1 MLRIHFSKSYF
12 KYLLPIYFFPKNIRQ
27 VKPEVHQPGLIEH
40 SVGWPLPDTKT
51 YGGSF
56 LYHLA
61 DDNLVAVG
69 FVVGLDYKNPY
80 LHPFKTFQQFK
91 THPAIRPT
99 FEGGTRIAY
108 GARAL
113 NEGGFQC
120 IPKLA
125 FPGEIIFFIQLHTAS
140 ELSDRFN
147 SMNQHFWAQN
157 IKMYHK
163 NDK

>member
-1 MLRIHFSKSYF
+1 MNTYNTYKTI
-12 KYLLPIYFFPKNIRQ
+12 YLSLYFF
-27 VKPEVHQPGLIEH
+27 
-40 SVGWPLPDTKT
+40 SGWPLPDTKT

-69 FVVGLDYKNPY
+69 FVIGLDYKNPY
-80 LHPFKTFQQFK
+80 IHPFKTFQQFK
-91 THPAIRPT
+91 THPNVRPT

-125 FPGEIIFFIQLHTAS
+125 FPGNKI
-140 ELSDRFN
+140 DRLTRFTKK
-147 SMNQHFWAQN
+147 A
-157 IKMYHK
+157 
-163 NDK
+163 

>member
-1 MLRIHFSKSYF
+1 M
-12 KYLLPIYFFPKNIRQ
+12 
-27 VKPEVHQPGLIEH
+27 
-40 SVGWPLPDTKT
+40 PDTKT

-120 IPKLA
+120 IPKLS
-125 FPGEIIFFIQLHTAS
+125 FPGERLHFVLSISSARIFQIILEIS
-140 ELSDRFN
+140 
-147 SMNQHFWAQN
+147 
-157 IKMYHK
+157 HK
-163 NDK
+163 ILLPSKNPRN

>member
-1 MLRIHFSKSYF
+1 MWIPIILTKQYTYHFIFS
-12 KYLLPIYFFPKNIRQ
+12 
-27 VKPEVHQPGLIEH
+27 
-40 SVGWPLPDTKT
+40 GWPLPDTKT

-69 FVVGLDYKNPY
+69 FVIGLDYKNPY
-80 LHPFKTFQQFK
+80 IHPFKTFQQFK
-91 THPAIRPT
+91 THPNVRPT

-125 FPGEIIFFIQLHTAS
+125 FPGNKI
-140 ELSDRFN
+140 DRLTRFTKKAWK
-147 SMNQHFWAQN
+147 S
-157 IKMYHK
+157 
-163 NDK
+163 

>member
-1 MLRIHFSKSYF
+1 MYYFSH
-12 KYLLPIYFFPKNIRQ
+12 KNIRQ
-27 VKPEVHQPGLIEH
+27 VRPEVHQPGLIEH

-120 IPKLA
+120 IPKLS
-125 FPGEIIFFIQLHTAS
+125 FPGERLHFFQLIQQEFFKFLEISHKIPFPGFFS
-140 ELSDRFN
+140 KN
-147 SMNQHFWAQN
+147 SRN
-157 IKMYHK
+157 
-163 NDK
+163 